1 MNKAEILKIALAQ
14 SAIDCACLPEDFLHG
29 NYVIGE
35 AAENPSARVYIRR
48 PQVCD
53 MVSYGS
59 NVVAA
64 ARTDLFPALEK
75 YLSSVD
81 AAHAFETPN
90 LLAFNELVAP
100 FGLKVCFMAEYF
112 LPDPDKLP
120 AVDCGL
126 RIRLLSPREFAHLYL
141 PAWQNALCAERKE
154 YDVLCAAAYD
164 GDTLAGLAGCSADCS
179 EMWQIGVDVLPAYR
193 KRNVAA
199 ALTSRLAK
207 EILQAGKVPFYCAA
221 WCNLP
226 SVKNALKCGFY
237 PAWTQMTAMP
247 AEFVENFLNG
257 QDKQC

>member
-14 SAIDCACLPEDFLHG
+14 SAIDCACLPEDFLRG

-100 FGLKVCFMAEYF
+100 FGGTF
-112 LPDPDKLP
+112 
-120 AVDCGL
+120 
-126 RIRLLSPREFAHLYL
+126 R
-141 PAWQNALCAERKE
+141 
-154 YDVLCAAAYD
+154 
-164 GDTLAGLAGCSADCS
+164 SA
-179 EMWQIGVDVLPAYR
+179 
-193 KRNVAA
+193 
-199 ALTSRLAK
+199 
-207 EILQAGKVPFYCAA
+207 
-221 WCNLP
+221 
-226 SVKNALKCGFY
+226 
-237 PAWTQMTAMP
+237 
-247 AEFVENFLNG
+247 
-257 QDKQC
+257 